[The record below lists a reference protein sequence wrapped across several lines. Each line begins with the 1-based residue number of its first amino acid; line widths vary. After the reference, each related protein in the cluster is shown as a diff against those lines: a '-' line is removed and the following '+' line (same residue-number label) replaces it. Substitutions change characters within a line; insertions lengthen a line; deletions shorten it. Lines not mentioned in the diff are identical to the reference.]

1 MSYFIVSSAC
11 FVLWAVG
18 INLVCSGL
26 ILTCKRKGSSA
37 LLITAGIACFAAV
50 LVLGVFAHID
60 IAHSARYAGI
70 TLAFGMPLLLRRKQR
85 TAQNKFPG
93 KYL

>member
-70 TLAFGMPLLLRRKQR
+70 TLAFGMPLLLMRKQR
-85 TAQNKFPG
+85 TEQNKFPG
-93 KYL
+93 KHL

>member
-11 FVLWAVG
+11 FVLRAVG
-18 INLVCSGL
+18 INLVCSRL
-26 ILTCKRKGSSA
+26 ILTCKRKSGSA

-70 TLAFGMPLLLRRKQR
+70 TLALGIPLLLKRIRR
-85 TAQNKFPG
+85 TEQNKLSG